1 MDEKTKQAE
10 KGKAYE
16 SRQKWNRENQIRLK
30 TIINQETADRFSVF
44 CAGKEKTAGAILQAY
59 VYACIGKTE

>member
-1 MDEKTKQAE
+1 MDEKTKQTG
-10 KGKAYE
+10 KGKTYE
-16 SRQKWNRENQIRLK
+16 YRQKWNRENQRRLA
-30 TIINQETADRFSVF
+30 TQVDQETADRFSVF